1 MSTRTTKNAQLI
13 FNEPQN
19 PRKLTQVNEV
29 TDAAFHGSSA
39 DCQFASLCISIIN
52 DRCDIRT
59 FTRSISVKSRNS
71 VHKFAPT
78 TSIVNETISH
88 RQQSSPGGGAS
99 HSGRTAQYD
108 LTIFVMPD
116 NSVSE
121 EGKRN
126 IYAVWNMA
134 GRKFSGSTNIDDL
147 RARFHQRFVISLRLL
162 RKPEPFLNFFN
173 YHPCTFL
180 NSVHKRILAS
190 LKFAK

>member
-1 MSTRTTKNAQLI
+1 MNVVADALSTVR
-13 FNEPQN
+13 
-19 PRKLTQVNEV
+19 RR
-29 TDAAFHGSSA
+29 
-39 DCQFASLCISIIN
+39 DCQFASPCISIIN
-52 DRCDIRT
+52 DCCDIRT
-59 FTRSISVKSRNS
+59 FTRSISVKSLNS

-108 LTIFVMPD
+108 LTVFVMPD
-116 NSVSE
+116 NSFSE

-147 RARFHQRFVISLRLL
+147 RARFHQRFVISLCLL
-162 RKPEPFLNFFN
+162 RKP
-173 YHPCTFL
+173 
-180 NSVHKRILAS
+180 
-190 LKFAK
+190 